1 MENDN
6 NLQESAAEK
15 LRDAAS
21 ISWTVSDASGAA
33 KKIVKLA
40 SKPFKSVAKLEDK
53 VKKLEKAT
61 KVIEDIS
68 DSLKTASLTRPAA
81 KVTDKVAEKV
91 IAYTNKVET
100 KLEKLE
106 GTSTKIGDFLFKV
119 QKQLGNISKATN
131 ALGVTAEAYSR
142 KLASD
147 EQNLAPAATQFETGV
162 SFLDNT
168 TSESRQ
174 IALQLAEAR
183 LSQADALNG
192 PLLILVNQLSEIDEA
207 MDLLAE
213 KLDNNLL
220 DVVVDLADSL
230 GAITS
235 VISKVTDP
243 LETVLDY
250 LGPVLDLMGSF
261 FSFLLAPVE
270 AALEWIID
278 KIGITALLEKAADEI
293 TSLLPDIDLLD
304 GLADK
309 LEKLFLEEIQEFYET
324 EIVAKYEQ
332 ILATINDP
340 DFPETLSIGTNE
352 DDTLSG
358 SMNATGGLTLDGLGG
373 NDNIFGGN
381 FDDTLSGGTGLDILS
396 GGGGNDILDGGTD
409 VVGGPEE
416 NESPDSVIYAGN
428 REDYNFTAVISDGV
442 ATGDWIVVDTRE
454 TITVDGVVTQRND
467 GKDIL
472 KNIELI
478 VFADDGLDLRL
489 FDQLIETRSE
499 DGTIAYV
506 SPFATNLDPIGG
518 QLPLTL
524 DGQRDWVY
532 GAFGLDI
539 LITGAGNDQLTSG
552 GNGRITRRKYDGDA
566 LFGGEGDDVYVVS
579 PDGYDRDLI
588 IDTGGIDTVDYN
600 LASGDVRVYLGSTNP
615 NDREAFYIPPSVDF
629 HADYDGNYINDP
641 VTINTQHPD
650 GSITSETVTYNAGVI
665 RGIEN
670 VIGSENDDIIVGNDD
685 VNRIDGGAGDDMIRG
700 LDGNDELY
708 GGSGNDILIGDWGD
722 DYLEGGTGVNVY
734 VGGLGDDDINDTAG
748 GYGTAKYSTIAISS
762 LYDQSVD
769 FPDFATT
776 GFDAFN
782 VNDMPGGIVVVQTSE
797 PGQQQV
803 AKYQT
808 SVSVGDR
815 YGVDYLED
823 IEFIVGSTGD
833 DYIFSLRGKSQ
844 HIYGNGGDDQ
854 LFADETDIGNV
865 FFGGAGADLF
875 ISHAFSPDLFYGGS
889 ESDTVRVWDENTVD
903 GDELHGDEAPTG
915 LQLPLDGVDV
925 LDLRNSNFAWHV
937 HINPLTPL
945 GSLVGKETIL
955 RTDVD
960 DPLFIQQT
968 VGVNGVEE
976 GDIVPTDIGQVPLAF
991 QPNPDTADEGGAASV
1006 FSSFE
1011 HIIGSEQRDIIT
1023 GGYILS
1029 PVIFEGN
1036 GGDDVLYVSQFTY
1049 GELFGGDGDD
1059 VLGTYNPTAG
1069 DVTFERLYEKDQI
1082 TTMSGGAGNDV
1093 FVAGDYRES
1102 YEGGEGLDRLTF
1114 ETSRA
1119 SVIVNLSTN
1128 QLDGGYAEGDIL
1140 LGGIED
1146 VTGTQFEDTI
1156 TGDEELNELVGWDGI
1171 DVLLGLGGADNLF
1184 GGDGNDFLYGGAGND
1199 NLHGGNGGDLLDGGA
1214 GIDTASWN
1222 FYQVHPKGGIERLT
1236 NDTSDIVADLET
1248 GQADTD
1254 ILISIENL
1262 TGGVGHDTL
1271 RGDAG
1276 DNLLAGYIGNDLL
1289 QGRDGEDLLIGG
1301 VGDDTV
1307 EGGAGDDA
1315 LFGGAGVN
1323 FLDGGAD
1330 FDTIDYGVLE
1340 LGVQIVMAGVGERA
1354 GDETG
1359 IVRSYTP
1366 VDLFIWSDSET
1377 EMTFDGYVEQT
1388 TITTGTTETRNTYE
1402 VFDQGNDDPDDD
1414 VYVPRG
1420 DITPERVWKFQNL
1433 SYATQASDADDIPF
1447 LPNLLLPEQEV
1458 EVVERFEE
1466 AVDIFSNIERIA
1478 GSQGAD
1484 SILGNADNTV
1494 FYGGLGGDVIDGGDG
1509 IDTMSYAFSEFGVS
1523 VDLKMMTF
1531 AGGEAEGDQISNME
1545 NLIGSDRSDA
1555 LSGNDQD
1562 NTIVLGDGNDNA
1574 RGYDGVDTVVFGFD
1588 FRDIAQIQGFAD
1600 GVNIMRFEG
1609 DVPISVDFIADD
1621 IEILSFE
1628 DGDKTFAEIKAL
1640 ANDGTEGSDVLIGT
1654 PVPDTLDGRGG
1665 NDIVQG
1671 LDSADLLL
1679 GSEGNDLLQGQGG
1692 DDRLIGGTGR
1702 DRFIGGMGDD
1712 TFVIDDSTEIV
1723 TELENEGDDTAES
1736 SVDFALPDHV
1746 ETLILTRSDVTT
1758 GTGNDEANTIIGSDA
1773 ANVLVG
1779 KGGRDTLDGGL
1790 GADTLLGGAD
1800 GDIYLIN
1807 ETIDVIFGEADDGG
1821 YDAVYT
1827 TVDYTLPD
1835 NVELLAVANGASVHA
1850 IGNDA
1855 VNEFYTGLRL
1865 LDGNSDPED
1874 GTGGSAFDGKG
1885 GSDILVLG
1893 HDFEGSTFDFDDE
1906 GYLTISFDG
1915 VTNRALN
1922 IEKFD
1927 FTDQFLTWDD
1937 LITTV
1942 FAPTGSVIVPGVE
1955 GDVIHGIDMSDA
1967 SNGAQFVHVA
1977 SAPGANDVIYNFST
1991 AFGDNGA
1998 GTFLGSSFSDP
2009 ATSQVEVLAVV
2020 PGDAPSD
2027 VQFYLSGI
2035 FRPLDVMTEANW
2047 TYYQVAVFG
2056 GDDDLDGTHL
2066 GDTLRGFE
2074 GEDTLFGDE
2083 GNDLIK
2089 GDGGN
2094 DSITGGQGDDTLFG
2108 GAGEDTLVGGNGVFN
2123 DFYNGGDGDDTHFG
2137 GNGVNTI
2144 FVHADMGAD
2153 VAYDFDGTKDF
2164 IDTSLL
2170 TEAERD
2176 LMTVTI
2182 DNADTLIGLSD
2193 GGSLRLIG
2201 TQINDLPIVPF
2212 DTGETDPVEID
2223 LGLGSN
2229 GFEFPEIIAV
2239 SAAGDVNNDGIDDF
2253 MVGWTDRTFNATI
2266 TPIAYVVYG
2275 KDDADFDP
2283 LTQPFLLDLDEG
2295 FSVLAETG
2303 DANISLAAAGD
2314 VNNDGI
2320 DDFMVGTSES
2330 THVIFGR
2337 DGDFADH
2344 VDLGSLGATEGVK
2357 LAMDGANGQQFI
2369 EGGFDINGDG
2379 IDDMIVSDGAYYG
2392 STTHVVFG
2400 SDAADPLPATI
2411 TGADLDGTNG
2421 FTLLGPSYFT
2431 NPGDSLASAGDVN
2444 GDGFDDLIIGSRFH
2458 SVDSPDGSSYTWTGG
2473 AFILFGSDQ
2482 PFAGSID
2489 LEQMTS
2495 DQGFL
2500 IDGDIDGGQ
2509 SRTGGV
2515 VQGGGD
2521 VNGDGFD
2528 DVVIMVSR
2536 ATNKGPFGS
2545 AVEGDLNERAYVLF
2559 GSGDPMGESFDLD
2572 DGGTGRRVSLADLDG
2587 TDGTVFT
2594 LALPEGYN
2602 SPNPN
2607 TPSDFKSITGGGA
2620 IEIVDD
2626 LNNDRIADIVIGT
2639 STFSREVV
2647 YDQDT
2652 GESTNTNLNT
2662 GQTFVLYGRTEGF
2675 GGVFELENLTDLDGF
2690 VVDGFEGDGSG
2701 RIVRYAGD
2709 VNNDGGAD
2717 FLIGASSSPS
2727 KLIFGTPFSDLP
2739 TLGTIEITGLAQE
2752 DETLTANMDGLS
2764 DGDGFATLDFQ
2775 WYRNGTPVQGA
2786 TEATY
2791 LLTQADVDGEFYV
2804 TLDYVDNF
2812 GNAGRVQSDL
2822 LGPVENVNDA
2832 PMAEPDT
2839 YTAFEDMPLR
2849 MDLQA
2854 NDFDADGDDLTYSFF
2869 TATIGGA
2876 GTLTVNDDKT
2886 VTFTAADQFLGPVFF
2901 TYQLIDEDGVAS
2913 VATAVNIDVVEVNDA
2928 PEITDLAVTIVEENS
2943 VTLSPLVGV
2952 MDEEGD
2958 AFSIVDA
2965 YLGDKTEISFT
2976 DDTITITGDLNATG
2990 DDIVAY
2996 TVRDARGAEATAYI
3010 AVTITP
3016 VNDAP
3021 MPVDDFARGPENLVQ
3036 IVDVLANDIDPD
3048 EGDVLT
3054 VVDVTNGT
3062 FSTSK
3067 INADGTISVTPIAEQ
3082 FGTEVLTYTMRDA
3095 DGVERQATLTLTFD
3109 QVNDPP
3115 VAFDDHVAVNEDA
3128 SIEIDVRANDEDF
3141 GEEDIFVDSFTAP
3154 SHGAVELL
3162 DNGNLLYTPDPDFD
3176 GEDSFK
3182 YVLSDHDAKVSGAKV
3197 FIDVTPQPDDPV
3209 AKDFTVELQQGS
3221 TVMFDPRLS
3230 ATGNAADADSDP
3242 DRDPLSISSFT
3253 EAADGTVA
3261 FKDDGSGLI
3270 YTPDADFFGTD
3281 TFDYVIDDGT
3291 GRTDTANIVVTVHRN
3306 DVPNARPDSFDLT
3319 EDTNIIIDVYE
3330 AYPGGILD
3338 NDDDNEGDPFA
3349 FESIGTA
3356 VNGEIAF
3363 NAIEGTV
3370 TYTPNANIFGAGLD
3384 TVDYSI
3390 IDSFGRIV
3398 TSTITFNVI
3407 GQDDAPVAFDDVA
3420 TTGEDTPFAI
3430 DVLANDEDFGEG
3442 DVSFN
3447 GFTQGAFGGV
3457 VQLSDDTL
3465 HYSPNA
3471 NFNGQDSFTY
3481 GIRDTAGNTSTA
3493 TVTVNVTD
3501 EPDAP
3506 TANDDTAQGSEDVAL
3521 VIDVLGNDTHP
3532 DAGAVLTVVDV
3543 TNGTFSTSAINQDG
3557 TITVTPNAGA
3567 FGTEILTYT
3576 VRDNAGAESQA
3587 QITVSFGAVDD
3598 APVAFD
3604 DTATTDE
3611 DTAIAID
3618 VLANDDDF
3626 GEDDVSLN
3634 GFSQG
3639 AFGGVVLL
3647 SDDTLHYTPNADFN
3661 GQDSFTYGIRDT
3673 SGNTSTATVT
3683 VDVTSVQDDPIAN
3696 DDTAQGTESVPLV
3709 IDVLANDSDPDTG
3722 ATLSVASVTNGSFST
3737 SVINQDGTITVT
3749 PTIGVFGTE
3758 VLTYTLRDNTGAES
3772 QGQITVNFAAVDDA
3786 PLALN
3791 DMAATDE
3798 DTAIEIDVLANDLDF
3813 GENDIS
3819 ILGFSEGN
3827 SGGVIELA
3835 NGNLLYTP
3843 DQDFNGPDSFTYVIT
3858 DNAGQESTAT
3868 VAIEV
3873 AALSDDPNAIDKS
3886 VFVQQDS
3893 SLTFDPL
3900 QSTTGNP
3907 EDGDNDPDGD
3917 TIFLDAH
3924 ATAQNGTLDFSDDFT
3939 QLIYTPDAGFS
3950 GEDTFLYRI
3959 GDGTGRFDEATISV
3973 TVGRNDAPVAR
3984 PDSYDLAEDTTITID
3999 LAGNTSPLAN
4009 DDDTEGDPFSVTNVG
4024 AAANGV
4030 VQFDANLNTITYTPN
4045 ANLFGDAL
4053 DVVEYTISDS
4063 FGRSVTSTMTF
4074 NVAPQDD
4081 PVTGALLIQTS
4092 FDVFG
4097 NPEYMLDASQLEDAD
4112 GLPALSLDDLLDG
4125 ATPTDDEFGY
4135 FDNWVW
4141 RVDGAVAGGS
4151 DERFFPAQDDAQKQL
4166 TVEATLTDNQ
4176 GNTSFVQSA
4185 AIAVPDVRVIIFYNL
4200 QPGVDDLFDP
4210 FDGTA
4215 GPNEANPGF
4224 VDLKGF
4230 ELGRDRIDLRDVA
4243 LLNALSAVNNA
4254 TEGSAI
4260 LTFDN
4265 GSVLRIEGEGV
4276 SPDTLTFDDFL
4287 FADGNIEPTGTPDVN
4302 GETEQGAV
4310 LEADPTTVED
4320 VEKINPD
4327 TVTYQWQR
4335 DGVDIPGATGITYV
4349 LTEEDVGKT
4358 ITVIYMFEDSFGTPE
4373 TVTSEGVGPI
4383 IATGEEITG
4392 GTGSEALEGTAG
4404 SDVIRAL
4411 NGDDVIHPGKGNDT
4425 VDGGEGIDRA
4435 TYSGDQLGYT
4445 LTFSPDGTLITDR
4458 RPGGNGTDELIDV
4471 EFLDFGTELPIFG
4484 GQPMPLNIFGGPAS
4498 LTAEEFAPIIE
4509 LYIAYFNRAPDALG
4523 LYFWA
4528 TSFTTGTS
4536 LEEMAT
4542 LFVGQPET
4550 QLEYPEGTANN
4561 VFAETVYNNVL
4572 GRTPDAAG
4580 FDFWVGL
4587 LDNGFVARD
4596 AFILEVLRGAKAD
4609 PAPGST
4615 QEFIDQQQADQA
4627 YLETK
4632 TDIGAYFAV
4641 LKGMSEVNN
4650 AKTAMGLYDGSAQ
4663 SVADTLFAIDAYFEN
4678 ALDPNTGEFLMQ
4690 LVGVIDDPFA
4700 IA

>member
-1 MENDN
+1 MEDDDT
-6 NLQESAAEK
+6 LQESAAVK

-21 ISWTVSDASGAA
+21 ISWSVADAAGTA
-33 KKIVKLA
+33 KKVVKLA
-40 SKPFKSVAKLEDK
+40 SKPFKSVEKLKDK
-53 VKKLEKAT
+53 VKKLEKAA

-68 DSLKTASLTRPAA
+68 DSLKSVSFTRPAA

-91 IAYTNKVET
+91 IDYTKKVET
-100 KLEKLE
+100 KIEALE
-106 GTSTKIGDFLFKV
+106 GTSTKIGDFLFNV
-119 QKQLGNISKATN
+119 QKQLGNINKATN
-131 ALGVTAEAYSR
+131 ALGVAAEAYSR
-142 KLASD
+142 KLASA
-147 EQNLAPAATQFETGV
+147 EQNLAPAASQFSTGV
-162 SFLDNT
+162 EFLDK
-168 TSESRQ
+168 ESADARA
-174 IALQLAEAR
+174 IAVQLAEAR
-183 LSQADALNG
+183 ISQADSING
-192 PLLILVNQLSEIDEA
+192 PLLLLVTQLSEIDQA
-207 MDLLAE
+207 MEELSS
-213 KLDNNLL
+213 KLDNDLL
-220 DVVVDLADSL
+220 DIVVDLAESL
-230 GAITS
+230 GAITD
-235 VISKVTDP
+235 VVSKITDP

-293 TSLLPDIDLLD
+293 TSLLPNIDLLD
-304 GLADK
+304 GLAEK
-309 LEKLFLEEIQEFYET
+309 LEKLFLEEIQDFYET
-324 EIVAKYEQ
+324 EIVAKYAS
-332 ILATINDP
+332 ILETINNP
-340 DFPETLSIGTNE
+340 NFPETLSIGTDGDN
-352 DDTLSG
+352 TLNG
-358 SMNATGGLTLDGLGG
+358 SMNATGSLTLDGLGG
-373 NDNIFGGN
+373 NDNIFGGD
-381 FDDTLSGGTGLDILS
+381 FDDTLNGGTGRDILS
-396 GGGGNDILDGGTD
+396 GGGGNDIIDGGTD
-409 VVGGPEE
+409 NPNGDEDD
-416 NESPDSVIYAGN
+416 ESPDSVIYAGN
-428 REDYNFTAVISDGV
+428 REDYNYTAVISDGV

-478 VFADDGLDLRL
+478 IFADDGLDLRL
-489 FDQLIETRSE
+489 FDQLIETRSK
-499 DGTIAYV
+499 DGEIAYV
-506 SPFATNLDPIGG
+506 SPYATNLEPIGG

-532 GAFGLDI
+532 GAYGLDI
-539 LITGAGNDQLTSG
+539 LITGGGNDQLSSG

-588 IDTGGIDTVDYN
+588 IDSGGIDTVDYN
-600 LASGDVRVYLGSTNP
+600 LASGGVKVYLGSTNP
-615 NDREAFYIPPSVDF
+615 NDREAFYIPPSVEF
-629 HADYDGNYINDP
+629 HADFDGNDINDP
-641 VTINTQHPD
+641 VTIITEHPD
-650 GSITSETVTYNAGVI
+650 GSTTSETVTYNAGVI
-665 RGIEN
+665 QGIEN
-670 VIGSENDDIIVGNDD
+670 VVGSDNHDIIIGNDD
-685 VNRIDGGAGDDMIRG
+685 VNRLDGGAGNDMIRG
-700 LDGNDELY
+700 LDGNDEIY

-722 DYLEGGTGVNVY
+722 DYLEGGTGGNVY
-734 VGGLGDDDINDTAG
+734 IGGLGDDDINDTAG
-748 GYGTAKYSTIAISS
+748 GYGTVKYSTIAISS
-762 LYDQSVD
+762 LYDQSVE
-769 FPDFATT
+769 FPDFAIT

-808 SVSVGDR
+808 SVNVGDR

-823 IEFIVGSTGD
+823 IEYIVGSTGG

-854 LFADETDIGNV
+854 LFADEVDIGNV
-865 FFGGAGADLF
+865 FYGGAGSDLF
-875 ISHAFSPDLFYGGS
+875 VSHAFSPDLFYGGS
-889 ESDTVRVWDENTVD
+889 ESDTVRVWNDNTVD
-903 GDELHGDEAPTG
+903 GDELYGDEAATG
-915 LQLPLDGVDV
+915 LQLPLDGVDI

-937 HINPLTPL
+937 HIDPLSPL

-955 RTDVD
+955 RTDVED
-960 DPLFIQQT
+960 SLFIQQT

-976 GDIVPTDIGQVPLAF
+976 GDIVPTDFGKVPGALQANSNT
-991 QPNPDTADEGGAASV
+991 PDEGGLATA
-1006 FSSFE
+1006 FSGFE
-1011 HIIGSEQRDIIT
+1011 HIIGSDQRDIIT

-1036 GGDDVLYVSQFTY
+1036 GGDDVLYVSQFTT
-1049 GELFGGDGDD
+1049 GELYGGDGDD
-1059 VLGTYNPTAG
+1059 VLGTYNPTNG
-1069 DVTFERLYEKDQI
+1069 DVAFVRLYEKDKI
-1082 TTMSGGAGNDV
+1082 TTLSGGAGNDV
-1093 FVAGDYRES
+1093 FVAGDFRES

-1128 QLDGGYAEGDIL
+1128 QVDGGYAEGDIL

-1156 TGDEELNELVGWDGI
+1156 TGDEELNEIVGWDGI

-1199 NLHGGNGGDLLDGGA
+1199 YLHGGNGGDLLDGGA

-1222 FYQVHPKGGIERLT
+1222 FYQVHPKGGVERLT

-1248 GQADTD
+1248 GQAGTD

-1276 DNLLAGYIGNDLL
+1276 DNLLAGSIGDDLL
-1289 QGRDGEDLLIGG
+1289 QGRDGADLLIGG

-1323 FLDGGAD
+1323 VLDGGAD

-1340 LGVQIVMAGVGERA
+1340 LGVQVIMSGVGERA
-1354 GDETG
+1354 GDTSG

-1377 EMTFDGYVEQT
+1377 ETTFDGYVEQT
-1388 TITTGTTETRNTYE
+1388 TITTGTTEARSTYE

-1420 DITPERVWKFQNL
+1420 SITPERVWKFLNL
-1433 SYATQASDADDIPF
+1433 SYATQTSDADDIPF
-1447 LPNLLLPEQEV
+1447 LPGLLLPEQEV

-1484 SILGNADNTV
+1484 FILGNAENTV
-1494 FYGGLGGDVIDGGDG
+1494 FYGGLGGDVIDGGGG
-1509 IDTMSYAFSEFGVS
+1509 IDTMSYAFSEIGVS

-1531 AGGEAEGDQISNME
+1531 SGGEAEGDQIINME
-1545 NLIGSDRSDA
+1545 NLIGSGQSDA
-1555 LSGNDQD
+1555 LSGNDLD
-1562 NTIVLGDGNDNA
+1562 NTIVLGTGNDSA
-1574 RGYDGVDTVVFGFD
+1574 RGYDGVDTVVLGFD

-1679 GSEGNDLLQGQGG
+1679 GSAGNDLLQGQGG
-1692 DDRLIGGTGR
+1692 DDRLIGGLGR

-1712 TFVIDDSTEIV
+1712 TFIIDDSTEII
-1723 TELENEGDDTAES
+1723 TEADGEGEDTAES

-1746 ETLILTRSDVTT
+1746 ETLVLTGTDGTT
-1758 GTGNDEANTIIGSDA
+1758 GTGNDAANTIIGSDA

-1779 KGGRDTLDGGL
+1779 KAGRDTLDGGL

-1800 GDIYLIN
+1800 GDVYLIN
-1807 ETIDVIFGEADDGG
+1807 ETIDLIFGEAEDGG
-1821 YDAVYT
+1821 FDAVYA

-1850 IGNDA
+1850 IGNDG

-1865 LDGNSDPED
+1865 LDGNSNPTD
-1874 GTGGSAFDGKG
+1874 GTGGSTFDGKAG
-1885 GSDILVLG
+1885 ADILVLG

-1906 GYLTISFDG
+1906 GYLTITFDEL
-1915 VTNRALN
+1915 TNRATN

-1927 FTDQFLTWDD
+1927 FTDQFLTLDD

-1955 GDVIHGIDMSDA
+1955 GDVIFGIDMSDA

-1998 GTFLGSSFSDP
+1998 GTFLGHSFTDP

-2020 PGDAPSD
+2020 PGDAPSAA
-2027 VQFYLSGI
+2027 QFYLSGI

-2056 GDDDLDGTHL
+2056 GEDNLSGTHL

-2074 GEDTLFGDE
+2074 GDDTLFGDG

-2089 GDGGN
+2089 GDGGD
-2094 DSITGGQGDDTLFG
+2094 DSISGGQGDDTLFG

-2123 DFYNGGDGDDTHFG
+2123 DFYNGGEGDDTHFG

-2144 FVHADMGAD
+2144 FLHAQMGAD
-2153 VAYDFDGTKDF
+2153 VAFDFDAAKDF

-2176 LMTVTI
+2176 LMAVTI

-2212 DTGETDPVEID
+2212 DTGETDPVEFD
-2223 LGLGSN
+2223 LGLGTN

-2239 SAAGDVNNDGIDDF
+2239 SAAGDINNDGIDDF
-2253 MVGWTDRTFNATI
+2253 MVGWTDRTFFATI

-2337 DGDFADH
+2337 DGDFLDH
-2344 VDLGSLGATEGVK
+2344 VDLGGLGATEGVK
-2357 LAMDGANGQQFI
+2357 LAMEGANGQQFI

-2392 STTHVVFG
+2392 SSTHVVFG

-2411 TGADLDGTNG
+2411 SGADLDGTNG

-2444 GDGFDDLIIGSRFH
+2444 GDGFDDLIIGSRYH
-2458 SVDSPDGSSYTWTGG
+2458 SVESPDGSSYTWTGG

-2482 PFAGSID
+2482 AFASSIE
-2489 LEQMTS
+2489 LEKMTA

-2528 DVVIMVSR
+2528 DVVIMISR
-2536 ATNKGPFGS
+2536 AIHKGPFS
-2545 AVEGDLNERAYVLF
+2545 TAVEGDLIERAYVLF

-2594 LALPEGYN
+2594 LAIPEGYN

-2607 TPSDFKSITGGGA
+2607 TQSDFKSLIGGGA

-2639 STFSREVV
+2639 TTFSREVV

-2652 GESTNTNLNT
+2652 GESTDTSLNT

-2675 GGVFELENLTDLDGF
+2675 GGVFELEDLTDLDGF

-2752 DETLTANMDGLS
+2752 DETLTANMENLS

-2804 TLDYVDNF
+2804 TLSYVDNF
-2812 GNAGRVQSDL
+2812 GNAGIAQSDL
-2822 LGPVENVNDA
+2822 LGPIVNVNDA
-2832 PMAEPDT
+2832 PTAEADS
-2839 YTAFEDMPLR
+2839 YTAFEDKPLR

-2869 TATIGGA
+2869 TSTIGGA

-2943 VTLSPLVGV
+2943 VTLSPLLGV
-2952 MDEEGD
+2952 TDEEGD

-3010 AVTITP
+3010 AVAISP

-3036 IVDVLANDIDPD
+3036 IVDVLANDTDPD

-3054 VVDVTNGT
+3054 VVSVTDGT

-3067 INADGTISVTPIAEQ
+3067 INADGTISVTPIAEE

-3115 VAFDDHVAVNEDA
+3115 VAFDDHVTVNEDA

-3141 GEEDIFVDSFTAP
+3141 GEEDIFVVSFTAP
-3154 SHGAVELL
+3154 NSGEVALL
-3162 DNGNLLYTPDPDFD
+3162 ENGNLLYTPDPDFD

-3182 YVLSDHDAKVSGAKV
+3182 YLLSDHDAKVSGASV
-3197 FIDVTPQPDDPV
+3197 FVEVTPQPDDPV
-3209 AKDFTVELQQGS
+3209 AKNFTVELQQGS

-3230 ATGNAADADSDP
+3230 ATGNPADADSDP
-3242 DRDPLSISSFT
+3242 DRDPLGISSFA
-3253 EAADGTVA
+3253 EAEDGTVEFA
-3261 FKDDGSGLI
+3261 ANGLGLI

-3291 GRTDTANIVVTVHRN
+3291 GRTDTANITVTVHRN
-3306 DVPNARPDSFDLT
+3306 DVPIARPDSFELV
-3319 EDTNIIIDVYE
+3319 EDTNIIIDVFE
-3330 AYPGGILD
+3330 AYPGGILE
-3338 NDDDNEGDPFA
+3338 NDDDAEGDFFA
-3349 FESIGTA
+3349 FQSIGTA
-3356 VNGEIAF
+3356 VNGAIAF
-3363 NAIEGTV
+3363 NAIEGTI
-3370 TYTPNANIFGAGLD
+3370 TYTPDANLFGTGLD
-3384 TVDYSI
+3384 TVNYFLS
-3390 IDSFGRIV
+3390 DSFGRV
-3398 TSTITFNVI
+3398 VSSTITFNVI

-3442 DVSFN
+3442 DLSFN
-3447 GFTQGAFGGV
+3447 GFSQGAFGGV
-3457 VQLSDDTL
+3457 VLLSDDTL

-3501 EPDAP
+3501 EPDTP

-3532 DAGAVLTVVDV
+3532 DTGAVLTVVDV
-3543 TNGTFSTSAINQDG
+3543 TNGTFSTSVINPDG
-3557 TITVTPNAGA
+3557 TITVTPEAEA

-3576 VRDNAGAESQA
+3576 VRDSASAESQA
-3587 QITVSFGAVDD
+3587 QITVSFAAVDD
-3598 APVAFD
+3598 APVALND
-3604 DTATTDE
+3604 IATTDE
-3611 DTAIAID
+3611 DT
-3618 VLANDDDF
+3618 
-3626 GEDDVSLN
+3626 
-3634 GFSQG
+3634 
-3639 AFGGVVLL
+3639 
-3647 SDDTLHYTPNADFN
+3647 P
-3661 GQDSFTYGIRDT
+3661 
-3673 SGNTSTATVT
+3673 
-3683 VDVTSVQDDPIAN
+3683 
-3696 DDTAQGTESVPLV
+3696 
-3709 IDVLANDSDPDTG
+3709 
-3722 ATLSVASVTNGSFST
+3722 
-3737 SVINQDGTITVT
+3737 
-3749 PTIGVFGTE
+3749 
-3758 VLTYTLRDNTGAES
+3758 
-3772 QGQITVNFAAVDDA
+3772 
-3786 PLALN
+3786 
-3791 DMAATDE
+3791 
-3798 DTAIEIDVLANDLDF
+3798 IEIDVLANDLDF

-3868 VAIEV
+3868 VSIDV
-3873 AALSDDPNAIDKS
+3873 AALPDDPDAKDKS
-3886 VFVQQDS
+3886 IFVQQDS

-3907 EDGDNDPDGD
+3907 ADSDSDPDGD
-3917 TIFLDAH
+3917 AVFLDTF
-3924 ATAQNGTLDFSDDFT
+3924 ATAQNGTLALSDDLT
-3939 QLIYTPDAGFS
+3939 QLIYTPDAGFI

-3959 GDGTGRFDEATISV
+3959 GDGTGRFDEASLTV

-3984 PDSYDLAEDTTITID
+3984 PDSYELNEDTTLTID
-3999 LAGNTSPLAN
+3999 LAGGDSPLAN
-4009 DDDTEGDPFSVTNVG
+4009 DDDTEGDPFSLTNVG

-4030 VQFDANLNTITYTPN
+4030 VQFDANQNTITYTPN

-4053 DVVEYTISDS
+4053 DVVEYTIVDS
-4063 FGRSVTSTMTF
+4063 FGRSVTSTMSF

-4081 PVTGALLIQTS
+4081 PITGDLLIQTS

-4097 NPEYMLDASQLEDAD
+4097 NPEFMLDASQLEDAD

-4141 RVDGAVAGGS
+4141 RIDGGVVEGFDAQY
-4151 DERFFPAQDDAQKQL
+4151 FPAPDDGQKQL
-4166 TVEATLTDNQ
+4166 TVEATLTDEQ
-4176 GNTSFVQSA
+4176 GNTSLIQSA
-4185 AIAVPDVRVIIFYNL
+4185 AVSVPDVRVIISYNL

-4210 FDGTA
+4210 FDGSG
-4215 GPNEANPGF
+4215 GPNGAIPGF
-4224 VDLKGF
+4224 VNLKGF

-4243 LLNALSAVNNA
+4243 LLDALSAVNDA
-4254 TEGSAI
+4254 TEGSAVLI
-4260 LTFDN
+4260 FDN

-4310 LEADPTTVED
+4310 LQADPSTVED

-4327 TVTYQWQR
+4327 SVTYQWQR
-4335 DGVDIPGATGITYV
+4335 DGVDIPGGTQITYT

-4392 GTGSEALEGTAG
+4392 GTGSEALDGTAG

-4411 NGDDVIHPGKGNDT
+4411 DGDDVINPGKGNDT
-4425 VDGGEGIDRA
+4425 VDGGAGIDRA
-4435 TYSGDQLGYT
+4435 IYSGDQLGYT
-4445 LTFSPDGTLITDR
+4445 LTFTPDGTRITDR
-4458 RPGGNGTDELIDV
+4458 RAGGDGTDELIDV
-4471 EFLDFGTELPIFG
+4471 EFLDFETELPIFG

-4550 QLEYPEGTANN
+4550 QLEYPEGTAND
-4561 VFAETVYNNVL
+4561 VFAQTVYNNVL

-4580 FDFWVGL
+4580 FNFWVGL

-4615 QEFIDQQQADQA
+4615 QEFIDQQQLDQA
-4627 YLETK
+4627 YLQTK
-4632 TDIGAYFAV
+4632 TDIGAYYSV

-4650 AKTAMGLYDGSAQ
+4650 AKTAMALYDGSAQ
-4663 SVADTLFAIDAYFEN
+4663 SVADTLFAIDAYFED

-4690 LVGVIDDPFA
+4690 LIGVIDDPFA